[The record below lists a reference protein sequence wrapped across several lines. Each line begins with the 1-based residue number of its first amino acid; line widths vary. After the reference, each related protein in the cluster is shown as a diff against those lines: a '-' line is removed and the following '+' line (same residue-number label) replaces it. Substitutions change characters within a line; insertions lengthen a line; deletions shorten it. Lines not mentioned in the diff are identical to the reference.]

1 MSSASDTGFAKGFA
15 STFVPLY
22 TAKKEAQQE
31 KENDRIKLGAK
42 AFLNQEDDYKSK
54 VQEEKELW
62 KKAEAIQS
70 LEPSVP
76 KNATGNIV
84 KLLDSGLTTDQIL
97 KEVRKQGVEWNLKEQ
112 EESKSANVNE
122 QTETM
127 LSDSPKTENN
137 EEPEKEKSAFGK
149 YVSNRVEEIGDNVRL
164 AFGQEKEYDSPNPFD
179 THKSEIMD
187 YVGKDQE
194 YFDKIMEGYNPR
206 STDTNYTFVPGVSS
220 NGANSVSE
228 LVALT
233 VQNDP
238 EYKKAVAEGN
248 TDDIMA
254 VLSKAAQVT
263 KGDRKPPAFDMN
275 NPAKSLMDIYLYSP
289 AGDDAMR
296 AAGNGDTT
304 ALSEAFE
311 NALKVGNDLVNKSN
325 EEKGFK
331 PEQVTNLNQIPGLKI
346 QYEND
351 PVVLEQL
358 DTLTDEL
365 TAQTEGGR
373 SKFVNVFTTT
383 PNGEPLLIG
392 TGRQQNGKL
401 YLPDPKNPNEEKQV
415 PLSIMS
421 QLQTVLQE
429 ETTQAP
435 SQNTKE
441 GQAVRSQLSGVGSLL
456 NTSTNYLATL
466 EKNKYARTRVAS
478 ATKGVGDLLRE
489 FDALKKVAQIVDPNG
504 SGEQILSKKR
514 MLDEITNQVT
524 LGDMNEITASVLAQ
538 EVRLTFAI
546 AKSQGNSGQAL
557 SNKDYD
563 NYYSSI
569 FNSTDTNVVERNIK
583 GLIAES
589 YGDAIRQSNAFGAA
603 PGMQYVRSASG
614 TRWWSDP
621 DNLILSGANAGVQ
634 ELLKQALE
642 EQEELQMNSSFGRE
656 ALERAER
663 ERVENEG
670 GSPDTE
676 EEDEPAKKKNA
687 QVDVPLAETAQR
699 EKIDGVVPSVA
710 QRIEL
715 YKSGQ
720 NIFVDEEFVTENPL
734 FEPFL
739 GTTINANLGSGDS
752 K

>member
-1 MSSASDTGFAKGFA
+1 
-15 STFVPLY
+15 
-22 TAKKEAQQE
+22 
-31 KENDRIKLGAK
+31 
-42 AFLNQEDDYKSK
+42 
-54 VQEEKELW
+54 
-62 KKAEAIQS
+62 
-70 LEPSVP
+70 
-76 KNATGNIV
+76 
-84 KLLDSGLTTDQIL
+84 
-97 KEVRKQGVEWNLKEQ
+97 
-112 EESKSANVNE
+112 
-122 QTETM
+122 
-127 LSDSPKTENN
+127 
-137 EEPEKEKSAFGK
+137 
-149 YVSNRVEEIGDNVRL
+149 
-164 AFGQEKEYDSPNPFD
+164 
-179 THKSEIMD
+179 
-187 YVGKDQE
+187 
-194 YFDKIMEGYNPR
+194 
-206 STDTNYTFVPGVSS
+206 
-220 NGANSVSE
+220 
-228 LVALT
+228 
-233 VQNDP
+233 
-238 EYKKAVAEGN
+238 
-248 TDDIMA
+248 
-254 VLSKAAQVT
+254 
-263 KGDRKPPAFDMN
+263 
-275 NPAKSLMDIYLYSP
+275 
-289 AGDDAMR
+289 
-296 AAGNGDTT
+296 
-304 ALSEAFE
+304 
-311 NALKVGNDLVNKSN
+311 
-325 EEKGFK
+325 
-331 PEQVTNLNQIPGLKI
+331 
-346 QYEND
+346 
-351 PVVLEQL
+351 
-358 DTLTDEL
+358 
-365 TAQTEGGR
+365 
-373 SKFVNVFTTT
+373 VFTTT

-401 YLPDPKNPNEEKQV
+401 YLPDPKNPKEEKQV

>member
-1 MSSASDTGFAKGFA
+1 
-15 STFVPLY
+15 
-22 TAKKEAQQE
+22 
-31 KENDRIKLGAK
+31 
-42 AFLNQEDDYKSK
+42 
-54 VQEEKELW
+54 
-62 KKAEAIQS
+62 
-70 LEPSVP
+70 
-76 KNATGNIV
+76 
-84 KLLDSGLTTDQIL
+84 
-97 KEVRKQGVEWNLKEQ
+97 
-112 EESKSANVNE
+112 
-122 QTETM
+122 
-127 LSDSPKTENN
+127 
-137 EEPEKEKSAFGK
+137 
-149 YVSNRVEEIGDNVRL
+149 
-164 AFGQEKEYDSPNPFD
+164 
-179 THKSEIMD
+179 
-187 YVGKDQE
+187 
-194 YFDKIMEGYNPR
+194 
-206 STDTNYTFVPGVSS
+206 
-220 NGANSVSE
+220 
-228 LVALT
+228 
-233 VQNDP
+233 
-238 EYKKAVAEGN
+238 
-248 TDDIMA
+248 
-254 VLSKAAQVT
+254 
-263 KGDRKPPAFDMN
+263 
-275 NPAKSLMDIYLYSP
+275 
-289 AGDDAMR
+289 
-296 AAGNGDTT
+296 
-304 ALSEAFE
+304 
-311 NALKVGNDLVNKSN
+311 
-325 EEKGFK
+325 
-331 PEQVTNLNQIPGLKI
+331 
-346 QYEND
+346 
-351 PVVLEQL
+351 
-358 DTLTDEL
+358 
-365 TAQTEGGR
+365 
-373 SKFVNVFTTT
+373 
-383 PNGEPLLIG
+383 
-392 TGRQQNGKL
+392 
-401 YLPDPKNPNEEKQV
+401 
-415 PLSIMS
+415 
-421 QLQTVLQE
+421 
-429 ETTQAP
+429 
-435 SQNTKE
+435 
-441 GQAVRSQLSGVGSLL
+441 
-456 NTSTNYLATL
+456 
-466 EKNKYARTRVAS
+466 
-478 ATKGVGDLLRE
+478 
-489 FDALKKVAQIVDPNG
+489 
-504 SGEQILSKKR
+504 
-514 MLDEITNQVT
+514 
-524 LGDMNEITASVLAQ
+524 MNEITASVLAQ